1 MSKLDVFYLLD
12 ATQKFESKLNLALM
26 YFGLRLPQY
35 RVMDILNKSG
45 KITVSDLS
53 RSVDVS
59 RATMS
64 VLITKM
70 QKAGLIE
77 TLNNRQDRRS
87 FYLKLTESG
96 LAKFYSA
103 EAAVNLVLRNLEKTL
118 SDVSI
123 EALNEFSKKIKHSR
137 LG

>member
-70 QKAGLIE
+70 
-77 TLNNRQDRRS
+77 
-87 FYLKLTESG
+87 
-96 LAKFYSA
+96 
-103 EAAVNLVLRNLEKTL
+103 
-118 SDVSI
+118 
-123 EALNEFSKKIKHSR
+123 
-137 LG
+137 